1 MPADS
6 EIIHFLLNTVSDIL
20 EDGFVNPELG
30 ESEEEEYTHY
40 WPKYTEVINSE
51 TIKFV
56 NSLDQ
61 FTSDSEKAYVWILI
75 ELHNRNLARVFE
87 EISSTPAIINCYF
100 PRCLIK
106 KHYQEV
112 HQTLKKLSM
121 IEYKIESK
129 FLQAYEEYENG
140 DYDQYHENE
149 LDVQNHMAVQSPKAH
164 RSFELIPPKA
174 EASEE
179 FPPHNMS
186 MDSPT
191 IFPIASGSLENTRT
205 SSLFKSGS
213 SLKGRLELNKKDSID
228 TNKHPLDLRRF
239 DEIDEGPSMTSIEEL
254 KGESQ
259 DIQPEEEGTST
270 ITPRWR
276 HRRQVLL

>member
-1 MPADS
+1 M
-6 EIIHFLLNTVSDIL
+6 SDIL
-20 EDGFVNPELG
+20 EDGFVAPELG
-30 ESEEEEYTHY
+30 ESEEEEFPHY
-40 WPKYTEVINSE
+40 WPKYTETLNSE

-56 NSLDQ
+56 NALEQ
-61 FTSDSEKAYVWILI
+61 FSSESEKAYVWILI

-87 EISSTPAIINCYF
+87 EISSTPAIINCYY
-100 PRCLIK
+100 PRSLIK
-106 KHYQEV
+106 KHYQEI

-129 FLQAYEEYENG
+129 FLQAYEDYENAG
-140 DYDQYHENE
+140 YDQYHENE
-149 LDVQNHMAVQSPKAH
+149 LDVQTQMAVQSPKTH
-164 RSFELIPPKA
+164 RSFEFLPPKA

-179 FPPHNMS
+179 FAHHSMS

-228 TNKHPLDLRRF
+228 TSKHPLDLRRF
-239 DEIDEGPSMTSIEEL
+239 DEVDEGPDMTSIEEL

-259 DIQPEEEGTST
+259 DIQADEEGANM

-276 HRRQVLL
+276 HRRQVWF